1 MNIIKYILSATI
13 LAGTF
18 LMATS
23 SVLAADFVVTQSA
36 VPTKVTQNDLLV
48 TGGDTSVAGTNVTLQ
63 GNFFKTIQTYMIGL
77 LGIISVSVFVF
88 IGYSLFTAQGKEEDF
103 KNAWKALTYA
113 VVGLAVIP
121 LSYIVVKIFTGFSL

>member
-1 MNIIKYILSATI
+1 MNIIKHTLSIAILMSTLVIA
-13 LAGTF
+13 A
-18 LMATS
+18 S
-23 SVLAADFVVTQSA
+23 PVLAAEWTVTRTA
-36 VPTKVTQNDLLV
+36 VPTKVSQNDLLV
-48 TGGDTSVAGTNVTLQ
+48 TGGDNSVAGTNVTLQ

-77 LGIISVSVFVF
+77 LGIISVSVFLF

-121 LSYIVVKIFTGFSL
+121 LSYIVVKIFTGFTL